1 MSGFKRTQLL
11 FVFSILLFSQTI
23 AFGDNSVLSTAH
35 GLGGVNWIANDKDL
49 RGKIEVS
56 DEQLAEIRK
65 FLSDKKVFVGDETK
79 DNETGTSFLNKVLT
93 KNQAKLLRIE
103 VVRTR
108 IGTPANLFSPI
119 FLSELVESA
128 DAQRIYGE
136 FAQRQKIIAERIDK
150 LRIQAIKTALPPS
163 AQGALWKFIGNE
175 FSIEETDGDLEHI
188 SQWLPPVLQIQQ
200 APYVAI
206 SAEKLRLPVEKREE
220 LRIVADEI
228 RRKKAHG
235 ISCTRDELEQHLDSI
250 LSKSQRFVVV
260 QSLNQEIV
268 RSDLLMVVAPNMVK
282 QYDLSDDGIAEARA
296 ELVEFKEIIAEYEM
310 AQVIQACGE
319 VLRLKVVPAHVKKE
333 IMGLVPEL
341 IVGL

>member
-1 MSGFKRTQLL
+1 MSGFKSSQRL
-11 FVFSILLFSQTI
+11 FVFSMLLFTQTM

-49 RGKIEVS
+49 RAKIEVS
-56 DEQLAEIRK
+56 NEQLAEIRK
-65 FLSDKKVFVGDETK
+65 FLSDKKIFVGDEAK
-79 DNETGTSFLNKVLT
+79 DNETGKTFLNKVLT

-103 VVRTR
+103 LVNTR

-119 FLSELVESA
+119 FLSELVESD
-128 DAQRIYGE
+128 DALLIYGE
-136 FAQRQKIIAERIDK
+136 FAQRQKIIAKRIDK
-150 LRIQAIKTALPPS
+150 MRIEAIKTALPPN
-163 AQGALWKFIGNE
+163 AQGVLWKFIGNE
-175 FSIEETDGDLEHI
+175 FSIQETDGDLEQI

-206 SAEKLRLPVEKREE
+206 SAENLRLPVEKREKI
-220 LRIVADEI
+220 RIVGDEI
-228 RRKKAHG
+228 RRKRAHG
-235 ISCTRDELEQHLDSI
+235 ITCTRDELEQHLDSI

-296 ELVEFKEIIAEYEM
+296 ELAEFKRIIADYEM
-310 AQVIQACGE
+310 AQMIQACGE
-319 VLRLKVVPAHVKKE
+319 VLRLKVVPAHVKNE
-333 IMGLVPEL
+333 IMELVADVWQL
-341 IVGL
+341 